1 MSWIAKFRSR
11 RDRDNGAVK
20 VKSEKFQVAEVAEV
34 AKKKIEK
41 VIEQPIVR
49 ELFQTDDDLGY
60 C

>member
-1 MSWIAKFRSR
+1 MNWIEKLRSWRR
-11 RDRDNGAVK
+11 RDNETG
-20 VKSEKFQVAEVAEV
+20 KSKPEQYPMAKA

-41 VIEQPIVR
+41 VIDQPIVK

>member
-1 MSWIAKFRSR
+1 MSWIAKIRSR
-11 RDRDNGAVK
+11 RDRDNGAE
-20 VKSEKFQVAEVAEV
+20 KSKTEKLPVAEV

-41 VIEQPIVR
+41 VIDQPIVR

>member
-1 MSWIAKFRSR
+1 MSWIERFRAR
-11 RDRDNGAVK
+11 RKRDNATDK
-20 VKSEKFQVAEVAEV
+20 PKSDKLKVAEV

-41 VIEQPIVR
+41 VIDQPIVK

>member
-1 MSWIAKFRSR
+1 MSWIERFRAR
-11 RDRDNGAVK
+11 RKRDNGTDK
-20 VKSEKFQVAEVAEV
+20 PKSENLKVAEV

-41 VIEQPIVR
+41 VIDQPIVK

>member
-1 MSWIAKFRSR
+1 MSWIEKFRSW
-11 RDRDNGAVK
+11 RDQDGETEK
-20 VKSEKFQVAEVAEV
+20 PKGDKFQVAEA

>member
-1 MSWIAKFRSR
+1 MSWIAKLKFWDSQ
-11 RDRDNGAVK
+11 DNNTEKPKAENLK
-20 VKSEKFQVAEVAEV
+20 VADV

>member
-1 MSWIAKFRSR
+1 MSWIAKFKFW
-11 RDRDNGAVK
+11 DNQDNGI
-20 VKSEKFQVAEVAEV
+20 EKPIAENLKVAEA

>member
-1 MSWIAKFRSR
+1 MSWIERFRSWR
-11 RDRDNGAVK
+11 GQDNATDK
-20 VKSEKFQVAEVAEV
+20 PKSDNLKVAEA

-41 VIEQPIVR
+41 VIDQPIVK

>member
-1 MSWIAKFRSR
+1 MSWIAKLKFW
-11 RDRDNGAVK
+11 DNQNNGTEKLKAENLK
-20 VKSEKFQVAEVAEV
+20 VTEA